1 MLRTYAPLETMDRAC
16 RLRSVCGTSRRG
28 LQMDRPRWGRSLFRS
43 AGARSREDIY
53 SVQHRGRGHGFGFSI
68 TLGSKWHS
76 RRQEEWGAGTLL
88 HAFLHYF
95 ADPRSIFLRR
105 RRRQR
110 ASGPRSRPQA
120 GSHDH
125 LASERQTT
133 RRRGA
138 DPDSIQSPAPGPR
151 HLCHRGDHHGS
162 ADRRVLEQRQC
173 QLFRAAALRFVAS
186 APETLARLLCRRDAP
201 FGR

>member
-1 MLRTYAPLETMDRAC
+1 MLRTYAPLETMDCAC
-16 RLRSVCGTSRRG
+16 RLRSVCGTSRGG

-53 SVQHRGRGHGFGFSI
+53 SVQHRGGGHGFSF
-68 TLGSKWHS
+68 TLGSKWRS
-76 RRQEEWGAGTLL
+76 RCQEECGAGTRL
-88 HAFLHYF
+88 HSVLDYF

-125 LASERQTT
+125 LASERPTT
-133 RRRGA
+133 RRRGV

-151 HLCHRGDHHGS
+151 HLCHRGDHHRS
-162 ADRRVLEQRQC
+162 ADRRILEHRQR
-173 QLFRAAALRFVAS
+173 QLFRAAAFRFVAS